1 MLRRRLLYG
10 GPPLFITITNST
22 TTTNNN
28 NNTTKTAHPIVCL
41 TSQRGIKTLDV
52 REYRPLATP
61 IEFRF
66 YQRYANHPNR
76 QSGIQFLT
84 HYNTHQRFRVRKDF
98 IDYMHWGKEQGQA
111 RLPHRHQRVAFD
123 FHDNLH
129 PTRTNDDNSSVHG
142 NSKSWFTEQD
152 PSLKSHPDLDS
163 TFDPNRRE
171 FSHPEHW
178 NKMFSKRRPGEGSID
193 LAVLPSPSLLGPLM
207 RHSDT
212 KDEGYFKVDN
222 RGHSDGKIPGVNTP
236 FLGEFDQKM
245 MQAMSRP
252 LNADRTITGNDGRF
266 SKTIMIN
273 EPKTHQALSAK
284 TASELATE
292 IDKATNGVYSK
303 LTVLEAAQSGLTNY
317 FCGGLNYEMLGF
329 DLQMATILRNQ
340 ARAILD
346 KSSEVSTTTTNT
358 TTTSVSSS
366 SPSTSSLTKSQERE
380 VQMLLRDAARYEDR
394 VDDALRQHA
403 SLIWRVYSAP
413 RPLMTLT
420 NGKCRGTGCGV
431 SLYAKYCALK
441 DSTEFIFDGPNLGIT
456 PYGGLTRLLARTE
469 TSLKYPGLA
478 EFIMLTGTSLF
489 AGDALRLGWTDLFTT
504 IPDMSYYIKE
514 WFDNTEHMHNDAI
527 AWQLGHLLDTC
538 FKMREA
544 HSSAMER
551 AALSPI
557 RARWVEDAFADQPS
571 VKDIMHT
578 LSEIE
583 RLPLTAEHNTWDY
596 SKCTPYTLEDVASGL
611 RKLEEHRLR
620 YTLSPWDITPPEDEV
635 ALQHAS
641 EVFNAYVLERH
652 GSVDVVVHR
661 DAEKLAKWNRQR
673 QKEYHAYRSLQEA
686 PHPRHVYA
694 RLEGCEGKIVSF
706 DFTFLKEQKQSSN
719 CSNSNSNKD
728 KNNNNNIGGDEGFYS
743 TKLLDSLKR
752 EVLTSLEMPTDRDIE
767 LGWYLPTLDTS
778 PIHSD
783 EELMEVLHADPGIE
797 DPQSRLKYPPIYFI
811 VKRNTLYFSEWAYAV
826 KHQMLLQSPFAL
838 RATFELLSEV
848 RGGGS
853 AEHVMP
859 LAETLAVEF
868 KYFYRLLR
876 RPDFYQVGVHTD
888 KSAEQWEE
896 IREER
901 RRNIHKTHLPTQPLP
916 DFENVFERDVTLDG
930 HTFRL
935 RPRWSP
941 RTLQDISD
949 NDVLRLRAPLTYDVD
964 GTVPLHVPLQCS
976 TADRVAFMMED
987 AGGAEVVRGLGE
999 RDRNTG
1005 APLAAPLTSNAHVP
1019 TNVNF
1024 YEMARHPWG
1033 DEASSWRREGHTAGS
1048 LEHYESQYRAAVQAV
1063 YDEAGRGTHNYWPS
1077 REACDGVSGEEEDI
1091 SLLQQRLFKPLEE
1104 ANAGVESWARNLRR
1118 NACEGKLA
1126 YKTEIATQEE
1136 KIYDDEY
1143 YRWFIQPG
1151 HHPNPNGLISG
1162 HKKSSTTQSGMDEAE
1177 LERIW
1182 RSVAAEEESTDT
1194 KEGVAGVDELDVATN
1209 QELVEE
1215 ETLIADPVL
1224 STDEDDNN

>member
-1 MLRRRLLYG
+1 MLRRRILQA
-10 GPPLFITITNST
+10 GPPPPLLITNINTINT
-22 TTTNNN
+22 TNTNNN
-28 NNTTKTAHPIVCL
+28 NTPYSIVCV
-41 TSQRGIKTLDV
+41 TSKRGIKTLDV

-84 HYNTHQRFRVRKDF
+84 HYNTHQRFRVRKDY

-129 PTRTNDDNSSVHG
+129 PTLTNSDNNNNNGSSQ
-142 NSKSWFTEQD
+142 SSWFTEQD
-152 PSLKSHPDLDS
+152 PSLTSHPDLA
-163 TFDPNRRE
+163 TNFDPNRRE

-193 LAVLPSPSLLGPLM
+193 LSVLPSQSLLGPLM

-212 KDEGYFKVDN
+212 KGNGYFKVDN
-222 RGHSDGKIPGVNTP
+222 RGHTDGLVPGVNTP

-292 IDKATNGVYSK
+292 IDKATNAVYSK

-317 FCGGLNYEMLGF
+317 FCGGLNFEMLGF

-346 KSSEVSTTTTNT
+346 KSTETSGK
-358 TTTSVSSS
+358 TTTSSSS
-366 SPSTSSLTKSQERE
+366 SGSPSTSTLTKSQERE
-380 VQMLLRDAARYEDR
+380 VEMLLRDAARYEDR
-394 VDDALRQHA
+394 VDDTLRQHA
-403 SLIWRVYSAP
+403 SLIWRVYNAP

-441 DSTEFIFDGPNLGIT
+441 DSTEFIFDGPNLGVT

-478 EFIMLTGTSLF
+478 EFVMLTGTSLF

-514 WFDNTEHMHNDAI
+514 WFDNSEHMHNDAI

-551 AALSPI
+551 AALSPT

-571 VKDIMHT
+571 VKHIMDT

-583 RLPLTAEHNTWDY
+583 QLPLTAEHNTYDD
-596 SKCTPYTLEDVASGL
+596 SKCTPYTLEDVAAGL
-611 RKLEEHRLR
+611 QKLEEHRLR

-661 DAEKLAKWNRQR
+661 DAEKVAKWNRQR
-673 QKEYHAYRSLQEA
+673 QKEYYAYRSLQEA

-694 RLEGCEGKIVSF
+694 RLEGCEGKLVSF
-706 DFTFLKEQKQSSN
+706 DFTFLKDQKQN
-719 CSNSNSNKD
+719 SNSNSN
-728 KNNNNNIGGDEGFYS
+728 NNNNDSNNNLEEFHS
-743 TKLLDSLKR
+743 TTLLDSLKR
-752 EVLTSLEMPTDRDIE
+752 QILTSLEMPTDRDIE
-767 LGWYLPTLDTS
+767 LGWYLPTLDTC
-778 PIHSD
+778 PVYND
-783 EELMEVLHADPGIE
+783 EELMQVLHADPGIE

-838 RATFELLSEV
+838 RATFELLAEV
-848 RGGGS
+848 RGDGS
-853 AEHVMP
+853 AERVMP

-868 KYFYRLLR
+868 KYFSRLLR
-876 RPDFYQVGVHTD
+876 RPDFYNVGVHTD

-901 RRNIHKTHLPTQPLP
+901 RRNIHKTHLPTRPLP
-916 DFENVFERDVTLDG
+916 DFESVFERDVTLDG

-935 RPRWSP
+935 RPRWFP

-949 NDVLRLRAPLTYDVD
+949 NEILRLRTPLSYDVD
-964 GTVPLHVPLQCS
+964 AIVPLHVSLQCS
-976 TADRVAFMMED
+976 TADRLPFMVDD

-999 RDRNTG
+999 CDGSTG
-1005 APLAAPLTSNAHVP
+1005 APLAPPLTSNAHVP

-1033 DEASSWRREGHTAGS
+1033 DEASSWRRDGHTAGS
-1048 LEHYESQYRAAVQAV
+1048 LEHYEAQYRTAVQAV
-1063 YDEAGRGTHNYWPS
+1063 YDEAGRGEHNYWPS
-1077 REACDGVSGEEEDI
+1077 REACEGVSGEEEDNA
-1091 SLLQQRLFKPLEE
+1091 LLQQRLFTPLEE
-1104 ANAGVESWARNLRR
+1104 AGTNVEPWARNLRR
-1118 NACEGKLA
+1118 NASEGKLA
-1126 YKTEIATQEE
+1126 YKAEIATQEE

-1151 HHPNPNGLISG
+1151 HHPNPSGLISG

-1182 RSVAAEEESTDT
+1182 RSVAAEDVTTGTTE
-1194 KEGVAGVDELDVATN
+1194 GVDEVDVTTN
-1209 QELVEE
+1209 QEIVEE
-1215 ETLIADPVL
+1215 ETLMADPVL
-1224 STDEDDNN
+1224 STDGDDNN